1 MQKSQVKI
9 KKILLPKPKLKN
21 KVTNES
27 ISIRINTIW
36 LLCIKQIKNLK
47 IAEYFLKKWEFILAI
62 KSQRYLSTLCP
73 TTKLHLS
80 GIFLK
85 TVLNKSHSSILAI
98 FIIAT
103 LKLFE
108 VTYGKGNHLKSAM
121 CLSSPWVPQAGWYEY
136 DGLWKHYQRGSGLRY
151 CGIAKNACY
160 FLFLLPVVCPLFA
173 SVPAKKI

>member
-1 MQKSQVKI
+1 M
-9 KKILLPKPKLKN
+9 
-21 KVTNES
+21 
-27 ISIRINTIW
+27 
-36 LLCIKQIKNLK
+36 KNLK

-85 TVLNKSHSSILAI
+85 TVLNKSHSLILAI

-121 CLSSPWVPQAGWYEY
+121 CLPSP
-136 DGLWKHYQRGSGLRY
+136 
-151 CGIAKNACY
+151 
-160 FLFLLPVVCPLFA
+160 
-173 SVPAKKI
+173 